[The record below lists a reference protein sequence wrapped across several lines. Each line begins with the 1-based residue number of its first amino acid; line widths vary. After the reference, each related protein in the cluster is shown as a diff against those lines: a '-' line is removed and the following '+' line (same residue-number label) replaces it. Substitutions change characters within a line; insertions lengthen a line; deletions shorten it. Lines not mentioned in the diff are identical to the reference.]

1 MSAPACLWCGL
12 PLSRAATSRWTVL
25 RCASCGAGTT
35 VPPPSDGDLA
45 GYDSWYRP
53 ASGRFAGPGDA
64 LLRTTRSLLAS
75 RIDRR
80 APAGPVLD
88 VGCGDGVLLDALH
101 AHGRDALGLER
112 ERFRPDVRTG
122 SVSQLGSQW
131 AAVVFFHSLEHL
143 PAPGEALAEAA
154 QALVPGGL
162 LIVAAPNVGSWQARL
177 FGERWLALDLPF
189 HFVHLTERA
198 LLGRI
203 RDLRLGIER
212 VSYLRGGQVVF
223 GWLHG
228 LVGLL
233 PGQPDLYDAIRRPE
247 ARRRPLSGTRHA
259 GTLAAATILLPL
271 AILCALAEILA
282 RRGGTIY
289 VEARR
294 V

>member
-1 MSAPACLWCGL
+1 MSAHACLWCGS
-12 PLSRAATSRWTVL
+12 PLGRAAASRWAVL
-25 RCASCGAGTT
+25 RCASCEAGTT
-35 VPPPSDGDLA
+35 VPRPSDRDLA

-53 ASGRFAGPGDA
+53 HSGRFAGPGDA
-64 LLRTTRSLLAS
+64 VLRATRGLLAR

-88 VGCGDGVLLDALH
+88 VGCGAGVLLDALH
-101 AHGRDALGLER
+101 AIGRDALGLER
-112 ERFRPDVRTG
+112 EPFRPDVHTG
-122 SVSQLGSQW
+122 SVSQLEREW

-143 PAPGEALAEAA
+143 PAPVEALAEAA
-154 QALVPGGL
+154 QALVHGGL
-162 LIVAAPNVGSWQARL
+162 LVVAAPNWGSWQARL

-189 HFVHLTERA
+189 HVVHLTERA

-203 RDLRLGIER
+203 RHLGLRIER
-212 VSYLRGGQVVF
+212 ISYLRGGQIVF

-228 LVGLL
+228 MVGLL
-233 PGQPDLYDAIRRPE
+233 PGQADLYDAIRRPE
-247 ARRRPLSGTRHA
+247 ARRRPLSA
-259 GTLAAATILLPL
+259 GRRAGLLAAAAILLPV
-271 AILCALAEILA
+271 AVLCALAETLA